1 MVTACLFYGH
11 TRLQEF
17 RDPAGPRLST
27 LLVQPNIPQDLK
39 WDPAYLD
46 ATMQRLFLLST
57 AQAPGETDLI
67 IWPESATPFFF
78 QDEPAYHAQVART
91 LKHSNA
97 WLLFGSP
104 SHTQSNSRT
113 FYHNSAFLLR
123 PDGSGA
129 GRYDK
134 MHLVPWGEYVPLQ
147 RLFPFINRLVS
158 GIGDF
163 SSGTGIKLLPAGD
176 TKLAPL
182 ICYEIIFPNLARQFV
197 KMGGH
202 CIVNIT
208 NDAWFGQT
216 CAPYQLLSMAVLR
229 AVENKRFLVRAANT
243 GISAA
248 IAPTGE
254 IVAQTELFTETALQ
268 ATIIALDQLTLYCRM
283 GDVFAGLCLLATAA
297 LLLVARRSRPRPIA
311 P

>member
-1 MVTACLFYGH
+1 MQ
-11 TRLQEF
+11 RLY
-17 RDPAGPRLST
+17 RLST
-27 LLVQPNIPQDLK
+27 TKLQK
-39 WDPAYLD
+39 PA
-46 ATMQRLFLLST
+46 
-57 AQAPGETDLI
+57 DLI

-78 QDEPAYHAQVART
+78 QSEPAYQSHVVSTVQR
-91 LKHSNA
+91 SGSR
-97 WLLFGSP
+97 LLFGSP
-104 SHTQSNSRT
+104 AFEQSGSGLRY
-113 FYHNSAFLLR
+113 FNSAFLLD
-123 PDGSGA
+123 PDGSVA

-134 MHLVPWGEYVPLQ
+134 LHLVPWGEYVPLQ

-176 TKLAPL
+176 TVLAPL
-182 ICYEIIFPNLARQFV
+182 ICYEIIFPDLTRQFV

-208 NDAWFGQT
+208 NDAWFGHT
-216 CAPYQLLSMAVLR
+216 SAAYQLLSMAVLR

-254 IVAQTELFTETALQ
+254 IVAQTELFTEAALP
-268 ATIIALDQLTLYCRM
+268 ASIIALDQLTLYCRI

-297 LLLVARRSRPRPIA
+297 LLLVARRSRTRPVA